1 MVKSLKLRAC
11 ILNVRRNLLWKMF
24 SSLAAEKFTRNF
36 WNSKQISMWNL
47 IPIWS
52 GVPRMAVSTMLN
64 GRRSAVAGRA
74 RLSATVART
83 CVSSVVRSRI
93 LVSLVAE
100 SETTNSGNISSII
113 SALNVRIAATELKRS
128 VAATVCTVANA
139 KEHSAGR
146 AVAKLKKWATTISNH
161 GTSSAAPGVS
171 TSQTI
176 AWWSQR
182 K

>member
-93 LVSLVAE
+93 LVWLVAE
-100 SETTNSGNISSII
+100 LETMNSGNISSII
-113 SALNVRIAATELKRS
+113 SALNVHIAGTALKRS
-128 VAATVCTVANA
+128 VVATTCTVANA
-139 KEHSAGR
+139 KDLFAGLV
-146 AVAKLKKWATTISNH
+146 VAKSRATTTTKH
-161 GTSSAAPGVS
+161 GTSSAALGVS
-171 TSQTI
+171 TNQMI
-176 AWWSQR
+176 FWWSQR
-182 K
+182 N